1 MLFKLCILSY
11 LASKRDPLLC
21 FTSLFN
27 QISLFHFVL
36 SITLLAFFSCHKTEV
51 LCYQLTSFPYLSPE
65 MQAKTNR
72 FITAL
77 MTAGCML
84 SEFLNSTK
92 LLFLPKHVELQQ
104 STFYWDC
111 YLQMKN
117 DSAGKNYLVSAVY
130 LFLASCLVKL
140 QKISLAIC

>member
-1 MLFKLCILSY
+1 
-11 LASKRDPLLC
+11 
-21 FTSLFN
+21 
-27 QISLFHFVL
+27 
-36 SITLLAFFSCHKTEV
+36 
-51 LCYQLTSFPYLSPE
+51 

-92 LLFLPKHVELQQ
+92 LLFLPKPVELQQ
-104 STFYWDC
+104 STFYWDR

-117 DSAGKNYLVSAVY
+117 DSAGRNYLVSAID

-140 QKISLAIC
+140 RKV

>member
-1 MLFKLCILSY
+1 MCILSY
-11 LASKRDPLLC
+11 LVTKWDTFLC
-21 FTSLFN
+21 FTSLLIRFLYS
-27 QISLFHFVL
+27 ILSSPSPSLLLSSVTKLKFCVTGSSLFHTY
-36 SITLLAFFSCHKTEV
+36 I
-51 LCYQLTSFPYLSPE
+51 SPE

-104 STFYWDC
+104 STFYWDR

-117 DSAGKNYLVSAVY
+117 DSAGKNYLVSAID

-140 QKISLAIC
+140 QKI